1 MIKITTKNFDKLLDH
16 LEDESKNVFTAL
28 VKTHSIVSANAS
40 KTLKRGLS
48 FRAGRTKSDSDYR
61 TSPVG
66 SMPYAHSMR
75 LRNSIGFKV
84 MLTGNKVSSEVGSGA
99 MTNYV
104 EYSET
109 LEGEGHG
116 IRPFLWYIDNIY
128 NEDELRAKFNELH
141 RSKLGKKDD

>member
-1 MIKITTKNFDKLLDH
+1 MIKITTKNFDKLINN
-16 LEDESKNVFTAL
+16 LEDESKNVFEAL

-75 LRNSIGFKV
+75 LRNSIGFKI

-116 IRPFLWYIDNIY
+116 IRPFLWYIDNIFNTDY
-128 NEDELRAKFNELH
+128 LQEKFNEIYKP
-141 RSKLGKKDD
+141 KLGSNND

>member
-1 MIKITTKNFDKLLDH
+1 MIKITTKNFDKLLDR
-16 LEDESKNVFTAL
+16 LEEESQNAFATL
-28 VKTHSIVSANAS
+28 VKVNAIVSANAS

-75 LRNSIGFKV
+75 LRNSIGFKI
-84 MLTGNKVSSEVGSGA
+84 MLNGNKVSSEVGSGA

-104 EYSET
+104 EYSKT
-109 LEGEGHG
+109 LEGDGHG
-116 IRPFLWYIDNIY
+116 IRPFLWYIKSIFN
-128 NEDELRAKFNELH
+128 NEYLEEKFNEMYKP
-141 RSKLGKKDD
+141 KLGSNND